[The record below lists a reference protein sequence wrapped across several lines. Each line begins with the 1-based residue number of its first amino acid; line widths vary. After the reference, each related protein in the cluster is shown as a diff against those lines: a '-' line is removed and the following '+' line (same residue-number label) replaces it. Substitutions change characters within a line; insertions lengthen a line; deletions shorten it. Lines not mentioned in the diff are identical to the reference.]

1 MPRHHRPVIIAPETP
16 TTYKRYKTNE
26 SLELRRVTLDIRQKS
41 LDNDP
46 KLCYNETMNV
56 KDLNEKT
63 VIANVPDSKKA
74 ERGLLYLNSDQ
85 ESGKVVIGEKT
96 LLFDEVKKVV
106 ETPLG
111 LAVFLKNVRWQV

>member
-1 MPRHHRPVIIAPETP
+1 
-16 TTYKRYKTNE
+16 
-26 SLELRRVTLDIRQKS
+26 
-41 LDNDP
+41 
-46 KLCYNETMNV
+46 MNV

-85 ESGKVVIGEKT
+85 ESGKVFIGEKT
-96 LLFDEVKKVV
+96 LLFDEVRKVNQ
-106 ETPLG
+106 TPLG